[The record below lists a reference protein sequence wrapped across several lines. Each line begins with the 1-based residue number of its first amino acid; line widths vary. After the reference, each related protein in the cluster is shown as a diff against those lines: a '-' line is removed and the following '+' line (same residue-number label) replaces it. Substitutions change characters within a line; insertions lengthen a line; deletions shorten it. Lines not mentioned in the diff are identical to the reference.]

1 MANITNKKF
10 VNSLSHKLDK
20 TPKVIMSYLDAITDE
35 ILRETSRGNTVTI
48 DNLGKFQTAL
58 IGGYNGYSGF
68 AGGYK
73 YIKPKVVLKM
83 KATKQVADILTD
95 SVMATEMANLIE
107 QEDFDNESNYT
118 LTTKTEYDK
127 GDMYIIFEQIKERIA
142 NSDNIFLSE
151 LDNDDNDDGQKS

>member
-10 VNSLSHKLDK
+10 INSLSHKLDK

-58 IGGYNGYSGF
+58 IGGYSGYSGF

-83 KATKQVADILTD
+83 KSTKQVAEILND
-95 SVMATEMANLIE
+95 SVMATEMSNLIE

-118 LTTKTEYDK
+118 ITTKTEYDK
-127 GDMYIIFEQIKERIA
+127 DDMYLIFEQIKEHIA
-142 NSDNIFLSE
+142 NSNNIFLSE
-151 LDNDDNDDGQKS
+151 IEEDNEDEE